1 MATKKE
7 TAEFLAALERG
18 AEVHAGLK
26 ALGTTPTRAQLLGLL
41 EAQAPV
47 IAAGMQET
55 PRALLVEAIVA
66 TAGAA
71 QEPPE
76 VTKPF
81 GTRLPVTLI
90 ADVKHAATTRGMSVQ
105 ELVANALRA
114 YIED

>member
-7 TAEFLAALERG
+7 TAEFMAALERG
-18 AEVHAGLK
+18 AAVHPGLK
-26 ALGTTPTRAQLLGLL
+26 GLGAVPTRAQLLGLL

-71 QEPPE
+71 QEQPE
-76 VTKPF
+76 ETKAF
-81 GTRLPVTLI
+81 GTRLPVSLI
-90 ADVKHAATTRGMSVQ
+90 ADVKRSATLRGMSVQ